1 MPLNKQKQK
10 NVLVLVSISWN
21 FEGYVWNTWP
31 PAFILKTP
39 LGRGVHPSA
48 SEILPLLDSGGG
60 CEQTDSSALDLEPCL
75 WTLVRSH
82 VKQVAHLSQGW
93 SPAVLLRSAPGSI
106 GHRADSGLW
115 SEYPTSSTPQCSCG
129 CRLRPAGCS
138 HFSIWNSSNLYPNP
152 IE

>member
-1 MPLNKQKQK
+1 M
-10 NVLVLVSISWN
+10 LVLVSISWN

-60 CEQTDSSALDLEPCL
+60 CEQTDSSALDLELCL
-75 WTLVRSH
+75 WTLFRSH
-82 VKQVAHLSQGW
+82 VKQVAPFSGLESGCVITVW
-93 SPAVLLRSAPGSI
+93 PGSI

-138 HFSIWNSSNLYPNP
+138 LLARSHFSVWNSLTLSPNP